1 MEPTITQAVI
11 LAGGRAERMLPY
23 SAAMPKALMPVGG
36 LSLITRQLVHLNKN
50 GISHVVI
57 SSWYEHRQI
66 SEYVGGGGYHGLTVR
81 HAVDPYPLGTAGAVR
96 YAHQAL
102 EDPSKPFLVVNG
114 SVSTNLPLSP
124 FFERHAKARAGATM
138 ALVRY
143 TSQRSVA
150 MESDDGR
157 IRALPKVQLLPYW
170 IDSGLTV
177 LQPYMVK
184 MLPEVGEITDV
195 YETVAAEG
203 LLAAYH
209 APDGV
214 FWREL
219 ATIGDIYAY
228 PDTADQ

>member
-1 MEPTITQAVI
+1 MEPTITQAII
-11 LAGGRAERMLPY
+11 LAGGRAERMRPY
-23 SAAMPKALMPVGG
+23 SDAMPKALMPVGG
-36 LSLITRQLVHLNKN
+36 LSLITRQLVYLSQN
-50 GISHVVI
+50 GIGHVVI
-57 SSWYEHRQI
+57 SSRYQHRQI

-81 HAVDPYPLGTAGAVR
+81 HAIDPTPLGTAGAVR

-102 EDPSKPFLVVNG
+102 EESSKPFLVFNG
-114 SVSTNLPLSP
+114 SVSTDLPLRP
-124 FFERHAKARAGATM
+124 FFEHHVQARASATM

-143 TSQRSVA
+143 TSERPVA

-177 LQPYMVK
+177 LQPYTVK
-184 MLPEVGEITDV
+184 MLPEVGEITQV

-203 LLAAYH
+203 LMAAYH

-228 PDTADQ
+228 PDPTEG